1 MHGIVHK
8 TLKEYVVERTDEASW
23 NAIVE
28 RAGLEPS
35 LYLPV
40 SHYDDAEFEAILE
53 TLSAVA
59 VQERAQIERS
69 FGRML
74 APPSCRR
81 STPTYALTGALRTAR
96 APRVD
101 HERGRRR
108 RRGDVGS
115 GTHLS
120 ARRRRSSSPTAPALV
135 SRRRL
140 RRSGGRRRR
149 VRRRCNG
156 RTRGPGRRGGR
167 LYVPGSTRVTDL
179 VPNRC

>member
-74 APPSCRR
+74 APALLSTFNAHVRADWGLSELLEHLESITNAVDDAAEETSVPELTYRR
-81 STPTYALTGALRTAR
+81 DGDDLLVTYRSPRWYPDVAYGVLEGVVGEFDADATVALEDRDDAEGVCTF
-96 APRVD
+96 
-101 HERGRRR
+101 
-108 RRGDVGS
+108 
-115 GTHLS
+115 
-120 ARRRRSSSPTAPALV
+120 
-135 SRRRL
+135 
-140 RRSGGRRRR
+140 R
-149 VRRRCNG
+149 VRLG
-156 RTRGPGRRGGR
+156 
-167 LYVPGSTRVTDL
+167 
-179 VPNRC
+179 